1 MHTLCT
7 LHMICPEQIHNH
19 KGLKHPH
26 VHKDSHYSSAYL
38 KSEFSKYLHGEGN
51 NDEISQIKGHS
62 RGASSKKNF
71 LSFFNPGEGND
82 HKIIKL
88 RAILVYFSSVSSKL
102 DFFNHGEGKDNK
114 ISQMEDNF
122 RASSKVIFQNF
133 LQPW

>member
-1 MHTLCT
+1 M
-7 LHMICPEQIHNH
+7 
-19 KGLKHPH
+19 KGLKRPH
-26 VHKDSHYSSAYL
+26 KIYKDTHHSSA
-38 KSEFSKYLHGEGN
+38 FSKFYCDEGS

-102 DFFNHGEGKDNK
+102 DFFNHGEGKDNE
-114 ISQMEDNF
+114 ISQIKSHFGASLEENCVILGGEGKDN
-122 RASSKVIFQNF
+122 N
-133 LQPW
+133 